1 MSNMN
6 KLRSTF
12 SLFII
17 IDTCFKERGL
27 DRIRQSR
34 PLYWLQGLT
43 AGKRYKNRGLDH
55 ESVGR
60 QVNQLPNTKKGRVIS
75 SALLVRSISLLLIR
89 SSCQTHRHHP

>member
-1 MSNMN
+1 MRLTPSRP
-6 KLRSTF
+6 LSH
-12 SLFII
+12 LAIA
-17 IDTCFKERGL
+17 DTCFKERGL
-27 DRIRQSR
+27 DRIRHSR

-75 SALLVRSISLLLIR
+75 SALLVYSGHISHSPQSSI
-89 SSCQTHRHHP
+89 